1 MDKYLLGFILV
12 VFLAWAPAPAFA
24 ATDAAN
30 GGAAASA
37 AGNPPAT
44 ASAVSGNKNEIDGF
58 SGAIGLIYLLSFAI
72 QQLIEPFNLWFE
84 SVAEKWGQKR
94 PWVTKK
100 TVIFCFSSLVG
111 TLFAMLGQID
121 LLSVGFLQH
130 QGGSLFGFL
139 VTGLV
144 IGAGTESANTAQKYF
159 DYVKKQNKPPK
170 S

>member
-1 MDKYLLGFILV
+1 MDKVLLGFILV
-12 VFLAWAPAPAFA
+12 LLLAWAPSHVFAASDTGAGSAVSAAAPGTAPA
-24 ATDAAN
+24 
-30 GGAAASA
+30 AAAA
-37 AGNPPAT
+37 
-44 ASAVSGNKNEIDGF
+44 SGNKNEIDGF

-130 QGGSLFGFL
+130 PGGSLFGFL

-159 DYVKKQNKPPK
+159 DYVKKQNKPAKP
-170 S
+170 

>member
-1 MDKYLLGFILV
+1 MDKYLLGLSLV
-12 VFLAWAPAPAFA
+12 LCLALAPDLAFS
-24 ATDAAN
+24 ATDAAD
-30 GGAAASA
+30 GGAVSASA
-37 AGNPPAT
+37 SSTPT
-44 ASAVSGNKNEIDGF
+44 AAAAASGNKNEIDGF

-84 SVAEKWGQKR
+84 SVAEKWGQQR

-100 TVIFCFSSLVG
+100 TVIFCFSSVVG
-111 TLFAMLGQID
+111 TLFAILGGID

-130 QGGSLFGFL
+130 QGNSLFGFL

-159 DYVKKQNKPPK
+159 DYVKKQNKPAKP
-170 S
+170 

>member
-1 MDKYLLGFILV
+1 MDKYLLGLSLV
-12 VFLAWAPAPAFA
+12 LCLALAPDLAFS
-24 ATDAAN
+24 ATDAAD
-30 GGAAASA
+30 GGAVSASA
-37 AGNPPAT
+37 
-44 ASAVSGNKNEIDGF
+44 SGNKNEIDGF

-84 SVAEKWGQKR
+84 SVAEKWGQQR

-100 TVIFCFSSLVG
+100 TVIFCFSSVAG
-111 TLFAMLGQID
+111 TLFAILGGID

-130 QGGSLFGFL
+130 QGNSLFGFL

-159 DYVKKQNKPPK
+159 DYVKKQNKPAKP
-170 S
+170 